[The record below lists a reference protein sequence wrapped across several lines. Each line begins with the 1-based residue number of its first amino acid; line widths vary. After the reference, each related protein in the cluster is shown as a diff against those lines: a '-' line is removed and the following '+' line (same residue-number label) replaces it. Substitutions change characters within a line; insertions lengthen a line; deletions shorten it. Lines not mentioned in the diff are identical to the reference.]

1 MPSFGGEGAIAETTT
16 WLTPPHVLKALG
28 HFDLDPCSPIDRPWD
43 TAGHHYTI
51 EDDGLMQPWFG
62 RVWLNPPY
70 AHEAWPFME
79 KMAVHQNGIALL
91 FARTE
96 TKGFQDLVFP
106 YASGMLFLRGRL
118 KFHRLDGSLAS
129 TSQAPSVLIAYGDA
143 EVEVLLESKLAG
155 RLVRL

>member
-1 MPSFGGEGAIAETTT
+1 
-16 WLTPPHVLKALG
+16 
-28 HFDLDPCSPIDRPWD
+28 
-43 TAGHHYTI
+43 
-51 EDDGLMQPWFG
+51 
-62 RVWLNPPY
+62 
-70 AHEAWPFME
+70 ME

-106 YASGMLFLRGRL
+106 YSSGMLFLRGRL

-143 EVEVLLESKLAG
+143 EVEVLRESQLAG